1 MDIKHTD
8 TNELASIDTADL
20 EHVTGGGWAGDAWNW
35 VKTNVGGLFGG
46 GGGGGG
52 INVGVQNGNNN
63 RQAQGNSGSTTIGDN
78 SPIGGQ

>member
-1 MDIKHTD
+1 MDIKHTE

-46 GGGGGG
+46 GGGGTN
-52 INVGVQNGNNN
+52 IGVQNGNNN
-63 RQAQGNSGSTTIGDN
+63 RQAQGNSGPTTVGDN